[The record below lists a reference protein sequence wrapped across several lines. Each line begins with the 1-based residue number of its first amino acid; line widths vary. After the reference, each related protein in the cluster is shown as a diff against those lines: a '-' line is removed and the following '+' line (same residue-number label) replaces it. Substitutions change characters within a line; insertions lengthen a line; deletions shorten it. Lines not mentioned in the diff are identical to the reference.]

1 MIEPKVI
8 NYPFVSKKE
17 LKRQQMF
24 AKNLLNSLIKPCSE
38 FFVID

>member
-24 AKNLLNSLIKPCSE
+24 AKKLIK
-38 FFVID
+38 FVN